1 LVPRDVPPLP
11 EPQPDSLQYVS
22 QGEDSFETVVTVPEK
37 THKKLNSCRRM
48 TTTTMIMG
56 RKKTMRR
63 KKKRVTRLKVKMVK
77 TTLP

>member
-1 LVPRDVPPLP
+1 
-11 EPQPDSLQYVS
+11 
-22 QGEDSFETVVTVPEK
+22 VVTVPEK

-56 RKKTMRR
+56 RKKTTRR